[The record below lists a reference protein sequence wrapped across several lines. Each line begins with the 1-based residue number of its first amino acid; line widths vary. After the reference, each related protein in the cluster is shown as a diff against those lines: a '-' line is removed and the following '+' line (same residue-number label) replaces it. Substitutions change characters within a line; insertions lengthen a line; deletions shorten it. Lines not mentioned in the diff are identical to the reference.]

1 MTDDA
6 DVKAKVLRQVEY
18 YFSDD
23 SFPFDDYMKG
33 KCDGEGYV
41 PLAEV
46 CSFAKM
52 KAYTT
57 DVDVV
62 KAALA
67 DSDAVVLS
75 DDGTKLKRVYP
86 CPDEDPNK
94 ATTVH
99 CSGFATLE
107 GKEAMEASIAAA
119 MKKHGSVAAV
129 RALRNLAQEARA
141 YDGSALVTFEDEAA
155 VASAVACTGAVMGGR
170 KITIYALT
178 DWFDRMRKKR
188 DAMKKKKQQKE
199 EDKKNGVVRAVEHTP
214 KAAVLGCVL
223 KFEGLDAVPEASR
236 EMLRSAC
243 EVGDIKVAYV
253 EFERGQAEGFV
264 RLAEPKAAELAAKI
278 AADGKATLGGVDAA
292 VAVLEGDAETE
303 YHGRAAEAAKAA
315 RKRKGGGGK
324 GGYRRKKH
332 RS

>member
-67 DSDAVVLS
+67 DSDAVVLN

-86 CPDEDPNK
+86 CPDEDPAK

-119 MKKHGSVAAV
+119 MKKHGAVAAV

-141 YDGSALVTFEDEAA
+141 YDGSA
-155 VASAVACTGAVMGGR
+155 
-170 KITIYALT
+170 
-178 DWFDRMRKKR
+178 
-188 DAMKKKKQQKE
+188 
-199 EDKKNGVVRAVEHTP
+199 P
-214 KAAVLGCVL
+214 
-223 KFEGLDAVPEASR
+223 
-236 EMLRSAC
+236 
-243 EVGDIKVAYV
+243 
-253 EFERGQAEGFV
+253 
-264 RLAEPKAAELAAKI
+264 
-278 AADGKATLGGVDAA
+278 
-292 VAVLEGDAETE
+292 
-303 YHGRAAEAAKAA
+303 
-315 RKRKGGGGK
+315 
-324 GGYRRKKH
+324 
-332 RS
+332 